1 MTKPPIKL
9 QDLRRRIY
17 VKAKAEPA
25 WRFWGLYAH
34 ICKPEILHEA
44 YQLAKANNGA
54 PGVDGVTFEAIEA
67 NGLDAFL
74 AQIRH
79 ALVTRTYRPMRLRH
93 KAIPKE
99 GGTGTRLLSIPT
111 IRDRVVQGALKL
123 ILEPIF
129 EADFQPGSYGYR
141 PKRSAHDA
149 VLRVAEAIVKYKT
162 RVIDVDLQAYFD
174 NIRHHLLL
182 AKVAQRVN
190 DPEVLHMLKLMLKVS
205 GKKGVAQ
212 GGVLSPLLSNLYLTT
227 VDQMLERAKEVTRR
241 GSYTYLEYARFA
253 DDLVILVDAY
263 PQHDWLLKA
272 VDTRLREELATL
284 QVAINEEKSRIVDLA
299 QGEQFSFLG
308 FDFRRVR
315 SRRGVWRAWYPPRL
329 KKRTALLRKLKEIFR
344 RYQSQP
350 IDRVI
355 ALINP
360 ILRGWVRYF
369 AVGDASRCFS
379 YIKDWVE
386 KKVRRHLMRARKR
399 RGFGWKRWSKQWLYQ
414 RLGLFNNYRVH
425 RPRLKA
431 LPTG

>member
-1 MTKPPIKL
+1 MTKTPISL

-25 WRFWGLYAH
+25 WRFWGLYVH
-34 ICKPEILHEA
+34 VCKLETLREA
-44 YQLAKANNGA
+44 YRLAKENNGA
-54 PGVDGVTFEAIEA
+54 PGIDGVTFEAIEA
-67 NGLDAFL
+67 DGVESFL
-74 AQIRH
+74 QQLQDE
-79 ALVTRTYRPMRLRH
+79 LVTRTYCPMRLRQ

-99 GGTGTRLLSIPT
+99 GGTKVRVLSIPT
-111 IRDRVVQGALKL
+111 IRDRVVQGAFKL

-182 AKVAQRVN
+182 AQVAQRVN
-190 DPEVLHMLKLMLKVS
+190 DPDVLHGLKLMLHAS

-212 GGVLSPLLSNLYLTT
+212 GGVLSPLLSNLYLTA
-227 VDQMLERAKEVTRR
+227 VDRMLERAKEVTRR
-241 GSYTYLEYARFA
+241 GPYTYLEYARFA

-272 VDTRLREELATL
+272 VDRRLREELAKL
-284 QVAINEEKSRIVDLA
+284 QVSINEEKSRVVDLA
-299 QGEQFSFLG
+299 QGENFSFLG

-315 SRRGVWRAWYPPRL
+315 SRQGAWRAWYPPRL

-355 ALINP
+355 QLINP

-369 AVGDASRCFS
+369 AVGDASRCFGFV
-379 YIKDWVE
+379 KDWVE
-386 KKVRRHLMRARKR
+386 KKVRRHLMRARNRK
-399 RGFGWKRWSKQWLYQ
+399 GFGWKRWSKQWLYQ
-414 RLGLFNNYRVH
+414 RLGLFNNYRVQ

-431 LPTG
+431 LPAR